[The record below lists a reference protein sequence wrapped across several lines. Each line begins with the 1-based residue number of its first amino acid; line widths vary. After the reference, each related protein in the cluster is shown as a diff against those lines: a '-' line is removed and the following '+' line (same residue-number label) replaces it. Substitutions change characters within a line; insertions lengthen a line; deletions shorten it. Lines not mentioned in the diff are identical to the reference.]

1 MEKSSTGSD
10 FETECENLL
19 RCFDILEAI
28 NDATGQT
35 SIAADSSSSSSSSSA
50 SSSSS
55 SVPVPVAIP
64 LYSENL
70 WAVRSLSG
78 RGDFGTSDFRFP
90 SALQTIAFEHCT
102 NHDLFSLAQDQE
114 GSQYLQENLSSGDS
128 RILDKLFWVVSGFT
142 FELMSGQYGRFVFG
156 KFIESCNESQLALI
170 ILKITFQDQLFL
182 LASVDKFG
190 SSSVKKLIKVVAHL
204 PPLLYH
210 VMSALK
216 RLFKFLMMTKPGSS
230 VILQCL
236 EPSYNHKND
245 FIYQAALEHCLYL
258 ACHEQ
263 GCINLNNFIDN
274 MKGSRRKQILHLIS
288 VNAASLSRHRSGNY
302 VVQHVLS
309 LEDPFLIDAICFAL
323 RGHYVDLSL
332 TKCGSFVVQKCLK
345 YQNAVH
351 YIIEELLNSDQ
362 ILQVAND
369 KYGNYV
375 IQTALAET
383 MRQDRLSVHQRL
395 VTKLQQHLA
404 ALRVMKY
411 GSNVYKWTTASHPCL
426 A

>member
-10 FETECENLL
+10 LETECENLL
-19 RCFDILEAI
+19 RCFEILEAI

-35 SIAADSSSSSSSSSA
+35 SIAADSSSISSSSSS
-50 SSSSS
+50 SP
-55 SVPVPVAIP
+55 VPVPVPVP
-64 LYSENL
+64 LYSESM
-70 WAVRSLSG
+70 WAVQSLSG
-78 RGDFGTSDFRFP
+78 RGDFGTSDCEFP
-90 SALQTIAFEHCT
+90 SALQAKAFEHCT

-114 GSQYLQENLSSGDS
+114 GSQYLQEKLISRDS
-128 RILDKLFWVVSGFT
+128 RILDKLFWVVIGFT
-142 FELMSGQYGRFVFG
+142 FELMSDQYGRFVFG

-182 LASVDKFG
+182 QASVDKFG
-190 SSSVKKLIKVVAHL
+190 SSSIKKLIKVIAQS

-230 VILQCL
+230 IILQCL
-236 EPSYNHKND
+236 EPCYTHKND
-245 FIYQAALEHCLYL
+245 FIHQAALEHCLYL

-263 GCINLNNFIDN
+263 GCINLNNFIDS
-274 MKGSRRKQILHLIS
+274 MRGLRRKQILHLIS
-288 VNAASLSRHRSGNY
+288 MNAASLSRNRSGNY
-302 VVQHVLS
+302 VVQHVLN
-309 LEDPFLIDAICFAL
+309 LEDPFLIDTICFAL

-345 YQNAVH
+345 YQNTVH
-351 YIIEELLNSDQ
+351 YMVEELLNSEKL
-362 ILQVAND
+362 LQVASD

-375 IQTALAET
+375 IQTALVET
-383 MRQDRLSVHQRL
+383 MRQGRLGVHERL

-404 ALRVMKY
+404 ALQVMKY
-411 GSNVYKWTTASHPCL
+411 GSNVYKWITASHPGL